1 MKRSTCIGF
10 CAGVLAFVL
19 THPACAAQYDLLIT
33 NGLVYDG
40 SGAKPYVADIGI
52 NGDRIAKIGQLQ
64 ADTAREVIEAR
75 GLSVAPGF
83 INMLSWATESLLIDG
98 SSQSNIRQGVTLEV
112 FGEGNSMGPLNPA
125 MKARLD
131 KRLEAW
137 NVDVS
142 WTTLGEYLD
151 HLVASGVSPN
161 VASFVGAT
169 TVRVHELGMH
179 DRAPTPD
186 ELQRMQYLVAE
197 AMREGA
203 LGIGSALIY
212 APGFYAGTDELV
224 ALTRTAGSY
233 GGMYISHMRSEGNQL
248 LRAIEELISIAERAA
263 TRAEIY
269 HLKVGGRDNWPKF
282 SQAVAIIED
291 ARARGLPISA
301 NMYTY
306 TAGSTGLDAAM
317 PPWSQEGGY
326 ASWKARLQDPQTR
339 NRIAQAMV
347 TPSDDWENLLLAAGP
362 ENVLLVGFH
371 NPELRQ
377 YAGRTLAD
385 VARSNNTRPVEMAM
399 DLVIADGSR
408 VQAVYFLMS
417 EANVAATVALPWVS
431 FGSDAASIANEG
443 VFLQR
448 STHPRTYGNFA
459 RLLSKYVREEQVLS
473 MAEAIRKLTRLPAT
487 NLRIRDRG
495 ELQPGYFADV
505 VVFDPRRIAEHATYK
520 NPHQYSTG
528 MVHVFVNGEQVLR
541 DGNHTGRLPGRV
553 VRGPGW
559 QGHRTDVG
567 RHVQAQ

>member
-1 MKRSTCIGF
+1 MKVSTYIGF
-10 CAGVLAFVL
+10 CTGVVALAL
-19 THPACAAQYDLLIT
+19 IQPASGAQYDLLIN

-40 SGAKPYVADIGI
+40 SGAKPYVADIAI
-52 NGDRIAKIGQLQ
+52 NADRIIKIGQLQ
-64 ADTAREVIEAR
+64 ADTAREVIQAQ

-98 SSQSNIRQGVTLEV
+98 ASQSNIRQGVTLEV
-112 FGEGNSMGPLNPA
+112 FGEGSSMGPLNPA
-125 MKARLD
+125 MKARLQ
-131 KRLEAW
+131 KRLDEW
-137 NVDVS
+137 NVDVN
-142 WTTLGEYLD
+142 WTTLGEYLE
-151 HLVASGVSPN
+151 HLVSAGVSPN

-169 TVRVHELGMH
+169 TVRVHELGMQN
-179 DRAPTPD
+179 RAPTPD
-186 ELQRMQYLVAE
+186 QLQRMQNLVAE

-203 LGIGSALIY
+203 LGVGSALIY
-212 APGFYAGTDELV
+212 APGFYAATDELI
-224 ALTRTAGSY
+224 ARTRTAGAY

-248 LRAIEELISIAERAA
+248 LRALDELISIAERAA

-282 SQAVAIIED
+282 NQAIATIEG
-291 ARARGLPISA
+291 ARARGIPITA

-326 ASWKARLQDPQTR
+326 ESWKARLQAPPAR
-339 NRIAQAMV
+339 ARIAEAMV
-347 TPSDDWENLLLAAGP
+347 MPSDDWENLLLAAGP
-362 ENVLLVGFH
+362 DNVLLVGFR
-371 NPELRQ
+371 NPELRK
-377 YAGRTLAD
+377 YAGRTLAE
-385 VARSNNTRPVEMAM
+385 VAHLNDTSPVEMAM

-459 RLLSKYVREEQVLS
+459 RLLSRYVREEKVLS

-487 NLRIRDRG
+487 NLRIRERG

-505 VVFDPRRIAEHATYK
+505 VIFDPQSIAEHATYE

-553 VRGPGW
+553 VRGPAW
-559 QGHRTDVG
+559 QGHTMEIG
-567 RHVQAQ
+567 RHAQAQ